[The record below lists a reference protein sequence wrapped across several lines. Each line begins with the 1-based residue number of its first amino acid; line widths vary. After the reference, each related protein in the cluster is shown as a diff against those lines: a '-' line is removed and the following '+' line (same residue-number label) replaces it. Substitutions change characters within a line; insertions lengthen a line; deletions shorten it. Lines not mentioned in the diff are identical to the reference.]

1 MPDIITFGE
10 MLIDFVPTV
19 SGVSLMDAPAFIKAP
34 GGATANVAVGVSRLG
49 VSAGFMGKVG
59 DDAFGH
65 FLERTLHAANVDTTA
80 MRFAT
85 DARTT
90 LAFVSLRADGER
102 EFVFYRHLDKDM
114 LLKYAP
120 VEVDTD
126 YIRSGKIFHYGSIS
140 LITEPSRTATRLAVG
155 AARSAGLTI
164 SYDPNL
170 RLNLWP
176 NEDAARK
183 GLLNGWRQANIVKA
197 SEDEMTFLT
206 GKMDLVEAVNQ
217 LWHSDLKLLV
227 VTLGKH
233 GCRYFTREFSGE
245 VASFEVTAVDT
256 TGAGDGFVAGL
267 LTGLHQHANALAD
280 EMTLREICRRANAV
294 GALTTTQRGAIPAL
308 PTTDQL
314 NSFLDQSAHA

>member
-34 GGATANVAVGVSRLG
+34 GGATANVAVGVSRLSI
-49 VSAGFMGKVG
+49 SAGFMGKVG

-65 FLERTLHAANVDTTA
+65 FLERTLQEAQVETKAL
-80 MRFAT
+80 RFAR

-114 LLKYAP
+114 LLMYAP
-120 VEVDTD
+120 AEVDTD
-126 YIRSGKIFHYGSIS
+126 YIRGGKIFHFGSIG
-140 LITEPSRTATRLAVG
+140 LITEPSRTASRLAIST
-155 AARSAGLTI
+155 ARAAGLTI

-176 NEDAARK
+176 DVDSARE
-183 GLLNGWRQANIVKA
+183 GLLTGWRQAQIVKA

-206 GKMDLVEAVNQ
+206 GKTNLAEAVDE
-217 LWHSDLKLLV
+217 LWHSDLKLVV
-227 VTLGKH
+227 VTLGKQ
-233 GCRYFTREFSGE
+233 GCRYFTPHFKGE
-245 VASFEVTAVDT
+245 VAGFDVTAVDT

-267 LTGLHQHANALAD
+267 LSGLIKQPNALSTETD
-280 EMTLREICRRANAV
+280 LRNICRYANAV

-308 PTTDQL
+308 PTSEQVDAFL
-314 NSFLDQSAHA
+314 NKQA

>member
-1 MPDIITFGE
+1 MPDIITLGE

-19 SGVSLMDAPAFIKAP
+19 NGVSLMDAPAFIKAP

-65 FLERTLHAANVDTTA
+65 FLERTLQESNVDTRA
-80 MRFAT
+80 LRFAA

-102 EFVFYRHLDKDM
+102 EFVFYRHLDTDM
-114 LLKYAP
+114 LLMYAP
-120 VEVDTD
+120 AEVDTD
-126 YIRSGKIFHYGSIS
+126 YVRSGKLFHYGSIS
-140 LITEPSRTATRLAVG
+140 LITEPSRTASRLAVST
-155 AARSAGLTI
+155 ARSAGLTI

-176 NEDAARK
+176 NAEAARD
-183 GLLNGWRQANIVKA
+183 GLMTGWRQANIIKA

-206 GKMDLVEAVNQ
+206 GQTDLDAAVEE

-233 GCRYFTREFSGE
+233 GCRYYTPHFKGE
-245 VASFEVTAVDT
+245 VAGFAVTAVDT

-267 LTGLHQHANALAD
+267 LSGLVKEPNALNN
-280 EMTLREICRRANAV
+280 ETELRSICRRANAV

-308 PTTDQL
+308 PTTAQVET
-314 NSFLDQSAHA
+314 FLSTQS